1 MNQKGFGM
9 NIWTNTRFLAF
20 VLFLVL
26 TATAQAAQGPKEQIE
41 TTVSAVLGVLK
52 DGSLA
57 REARR
62 DKIRALIQARFDFR
76 AMSQR
81 TLATYWKKAT
91 AQQQDRFVALFSELL
106 EWTYIG
112 RIEAYSHETV
122 KYTGEKIK
130 KGRALVDT
138 FIVTASTNIPIDYRL
153 LKNGNQWLI
162 YDVIIEQVSL
172 VRNYRGTYRSIVK
185 KYGIG
190 GLLDKMEQKV
200 KQMKENAN
208 RAEKKT

>member
-1 MNQKGFGM
+1 M
-9 NIWTNTRFLAF
+9 NIWMNARFLAF
-20 VLFLVL
+20 VLLLVL
-26 TATAQAAQGPKEQIE
+26 TVTAKAAQGPKEQVEI
-41 TTVSAVLGVLK
+41 TVSAILEVLK

-81 TLATYWKKAT
+81 TLATHWKKAT
-91 AQQQDRFVALFSELL
+91 AQEQDRFVGLFSRLL

-112 RIEAYSHETV
+112 RIEAYSNETV

-130 KGRALVDT
+130 KDRALVNT
-138 FIVTASTNIPIDYRL
+138 FIVTASTEIPIDYKL

-185 KYGIG
+185 RHGIG
-190 GLLDKMEQKV
+190 GLLEKMEQKV
-200 KQMKENAN
+200 EQLKESAN
-208 RAEKKT
+208 SAEKKT